1 MIMFKRGLKENI
13 KDELMRLESPPK
25 TLREL
30 INAAITIDD
39 KLYERVIERK
49 YDNKVRSINA
59 NKLRDDYRRNQF
71 RPRKA
76 RYLDEMD

>member
-1 MIMFKRGLKENI
+1 MFKRGLKENI
-13 KDELMRLESPPK
+13 KDKLIRLESLPK

-30 INAAITIDD
+30 INAAITIND

-49 YDNKVRSINA
+49 YNSKVGSINA

-71 RPRKA
+71 
-76 RYLDEMD
+76 

>member
-13 KDELMRLESPPK
+13 KNELMKLESPPK

-39 KLYERVIERK
+39 KLYERVIEHK
-49 YDNKVRSINA
+49 YDSKVGSINA
-59 NKLRDDYRRNQF
+59 NKPRDDYRRN
-71 RPRKA
+71 
-76 RYLDEMD
+76 

>member
-1 MIMFKRGLKENI
+1 MFKRGLKENI
-13 KDELMRLESPPK
+13 KDELMRLESLPK

-49 YDNKVRSINA
+49 YDSKVGSINA
-59 NKLRDDYRRNQF
+59 NKPRDDYRRN
-71 RPRKA
+71 
-76 RYLDEMD
+76 